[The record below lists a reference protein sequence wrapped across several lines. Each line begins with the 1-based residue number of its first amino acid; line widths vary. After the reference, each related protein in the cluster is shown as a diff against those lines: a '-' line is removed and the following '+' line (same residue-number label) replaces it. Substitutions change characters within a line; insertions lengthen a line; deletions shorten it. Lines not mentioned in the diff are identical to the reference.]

1 MTGTT
6 ARSQDCINNNDN
18 GGIIA
23 MKTITLARTVLSMF
37 NDGNKELTVEVK
49 EDSSL
54 ELEICFGISL
64 KTLFDGKY
72 LVMGVYGGGFLRTLD
87 WSDYLNCDAD
97 DETAVNDLTEKLS
110 EFFNDWFGNRHYEI
124 LRCYYQD

>member
-1 MTGTT
+1 
-6 ARSQDCINNNDN
+6 
-18 GGIIA
+18 
-23 MKTITLARTVLSMF
+23 MKTITLARTILSMF

-64 KTLFDGKY
+64 KTLFDGEY

-87 WSDYLNCDAD
+87 WSDYQNCDTD
-97 DETAVNDLTEKLS
+97 DETATNDLTEKLD
-110 EFFNDWFGNRHYEI
+110 EFFNDWFGDRHYEI
-124 LRCYYQD
+124 QRCYISD

>member
-6 ARSQDCINNNDN
+6 ARSQDCINNDN
-18 GGIIA
+18 GGTNT

-54 ELEICFGISL
+54 KLEICFGISL
-64 KTLFDGKY
+64 KTLFDGEY
-72 LVMGVYGGGFLRTLD
+72 LVMGVYGGGFLRTMD
-87 WSDYLNCDAD
+87 WSDYQNCDAD
-97 DETAVNDLTEKLS
+97 DETAVNDLTEKLG

-124 LRCYYQD
+124 FRCYISD